1 MDRGYNFMGEYAT
14 EELESMGDKRGS
26 SGEGSEWVTTEV
38 AGRELGVSSRTVRN
52 LIRRGDL
59 EAKVEGEGIEK
70 TYFVSMASL
79 ESLKEARKASGKLPR
94 RDRQP
99 PPSGEE
105 DVAEAIDRL
114 TARLEARAYAEAD
127 LRARLEIIEQA
138 QSTLQEALE
147 RERERADREREERQ
161 KAQEEAN
168 RLREELE
175 AERSSKGFRRGL
187 LFGENTRSPR
197 PGSQR
202 GLLELRWFVVI
213 LSFVIAVGLA
223 LGLLFGFRVLACI
236 AA

>member
-1 MDRGYNFMGEYAT
+1 MGENAA
-14 EELESMGDKRGS
+14 EELESMGDNRGS
-26 SGEGSEWVTTEV
+26 VGEGPRWVTTEE

-79 ESLKEARKASGKLPR
+79 ESLKEARKASWKLPR
-94 RDRQP
+94 RDRQTLAV
-99 PPSGEE
+99 GEE

-175 AERSSKGFRRGL
+175 AERSKSFRGEQL
-187 LFGENTRSPR
+187 SFGGNTRSPR
-197 PGSQR
+197 PDSQR
-202 GLLELRWFVVI
+202 GLLGLRRFVVI
-213 LSFVIAVGLA
+213 LSFVIAV
-223 LGLLFGFRVLACI
+223 
-236 AA
+236 

>member
-1 MDRGYNFMGEYAT
+1 MGENAA
-14 EELESMGDKRGS
+14 EELESMGDNRGS
-26 SGEGSEWVTTEV
+26 VGEGPRWVTTEE

-70 TYFVSMASL
+70 TYFVSMPSL

-94 RDRQP
+94 RDRQTP
-99 PPSGEE
+99 AVGEE

-168 RLREELE
+168 KLREELE

-187 LFGENTRSPR
+187 LFGENSRSPR

-202 GLLELRWFVVI
+202 GLLRLRWFVVI
-213 LSFVIAVGLA
+213 LSFVIAVGLV